1 VLELPGVG
9 ERPGSSRPSGNAEGG
24 GPDILFLSEKKM
36 DKRRLE
42 IFRWKLG
49 MTNFMVK
56 NCEGQSGGLAV
67 FWKTGVKV
75 HFHTT
80 ARLYMH
86 MDVEESDG
94 FVWRFTGV

>member
-1 VLELPGVG
+1 
-9 ERPGSSRPSGNAEGG
+9 
-24 GPDILFLSEKKM
+24 
-36 DKRRLE
+36 
-42 IFRWKLG
+42 